1 MTKMT
6 NTQILETQDALLSEL
21 ERQMKHV
28 LRVFVL
34 PKPGCPNCHTP
45 VDVLEAS
52 GLTLDA
58 YPAGTASN
66 ENITYAC
73 PTCKRELKQQLAFL
87 GGYVFWTLVAE
98 EKYRKPAK

>member
-1 MTKMT
+1 MTKLT
-6 NTQILETQDALLSEL
+6 NTQILEWQDALLSEL
-21 ERQMKHV
+21 DRQRKHV

-34 PKPGCPNCHTP
+34 PEPPCPNCKTP
-45 VDVLEAS
+45 VGVLQAS
-52 GLTLDA
+52 GMTLDE
-58 YPAGTASN
+58 YPAGTASGD
-66 ENITYAC
+66 NIKYTC